1 MSPLIDSSWKGH
13 WEGWEGGAVGV
24 PGRQTQNRASFFKKK
39 MGDRKRR
46 IDRVEA
52 AEHSEM
58 LGLKEVRV
66 KGEEAFLSSRLV

>member
-1 MSPLIDSSWKGH
+1 M
-13 WEGWEGGAVGV
+13 GV
-24 PGRQTQNRASFFKKK
+24 PGRQTQNRASFFKK